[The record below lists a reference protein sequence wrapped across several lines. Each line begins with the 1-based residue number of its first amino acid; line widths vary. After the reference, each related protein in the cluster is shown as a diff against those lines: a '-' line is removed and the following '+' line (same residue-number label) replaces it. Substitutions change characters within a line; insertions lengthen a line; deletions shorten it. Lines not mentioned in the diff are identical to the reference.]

1 MKSVNILMTEG
12 MKAGLDGA
20 DCGNSRSARVRTMMA
35 AILAAH
41 RGGNSTAFKVAME
54 KAQLSDW
61 RIRRMIEEA
70 GLDGWSK
77 GIIWMPQAMHDQI
90 EKLLAGSGLNV
101 SDLVRG
107 AVIGACEF
115 DIEDLANR
123 AALIVWERNSAKAA
137 EDEARAAEEEAA
149 AAAEAELA
157 EAAEAAAEA
166 EAEFEAA
173 VMAEDS
179 DAPVI
184 TGGGTGCGKGSEL
197 SEVLKREL
205 QAGGEIVV
213 IEVDAADDGRAEDGS
228 DQN

>member
-20 DCGNSRSARVRTMMA
+20 DCGNSRSARVRAMMA

-41 RGGNSTAFKVAME
+41 RGGNSTAFRVAMD

-70 GLDGWSK
+70 GLDAWSK
-77 GIIWMPQAMHDQI
+77 GIVWMPQAMHDQI

-101 SDLVRG
+101 SDLIRG

-115 DIEDLANR
+115 DIEHLTNR
-123 AALIVWERNSAKAA
+123 AAMIVWERNSAIAA
-137 EDEARAAEEEAA
+137 EDEARAAAEEAA
-149 AAAEAELA
+149 AAAEAELN

-173 VMAEDS
+173 LLAGEG
-179 DAPVI
+179 DAD
-184 TGGGTGCGKGSEL
+184 EL
-197 SEVLKREL
+197 SAPGMEP
-205 QAGGEIVV
+205 Q
-213 IEVDAADDGRAEDGS
+213 AEDGEAAE
-228 DQN
+228 DGAAQN